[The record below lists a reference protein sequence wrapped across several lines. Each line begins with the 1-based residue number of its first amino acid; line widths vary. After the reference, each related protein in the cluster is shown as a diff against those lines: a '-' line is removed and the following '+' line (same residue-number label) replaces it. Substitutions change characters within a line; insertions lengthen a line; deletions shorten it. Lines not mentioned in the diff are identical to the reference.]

1 MVSVLSK
8 VSVVSRLSKKL
19 PDTNCID
26 IKTKAGKEEG
36 GYQTNISHYFAIL
49 CLRTQ
54 KSILCPYTLVSSL
67 SRLILQKKSELFIT
81 TNGTV
86 HYTPFLKHIPPLKNP
101 SFSFNG
107 FFSIGRGLSWF
118 P

>member
-36 GYQTNISHYFAIL
+36 GYQTYHTIL
-49 CLRTQ
+49 
-54 KSILCPYTLVSSL
+54 
-67 SRLILQKKSELFIT
+67 LFCA
-81 TNGTV
+81 
-86 HYTPFLKHIPPLKNP
+86 
-101 SFSFNG
+101 
-107 FFSIGRGLSWF
+107 
-118 P
+118 